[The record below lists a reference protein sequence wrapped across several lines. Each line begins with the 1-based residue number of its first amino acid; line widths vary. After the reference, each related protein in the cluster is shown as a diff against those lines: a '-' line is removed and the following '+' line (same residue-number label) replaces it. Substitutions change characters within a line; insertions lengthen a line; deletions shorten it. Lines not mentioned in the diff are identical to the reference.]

1 MRNLWEVTEQMLILI
16 GVGLIGLQVTFLLE
30 FYLLSGIIACML
42 LLASGVIMLQFY
54 DKKRR

>member
-1 MRNLWEVTEQMLILI
+1 MRNLWEITEQLLVII

-30 FYLLSGIIACML
+30 FYVLSVIIVCML

-54 DKKRR
+54 NKKRR

>member
-1 MRNLWEVTEQMLILI
+1 MRNLWEITEQLLVII

-30 FYLLSGIIACML
+30 FYVLSVVIACIL

-54 DKKRR
+54 NKKRR